1 LNQNRSL
8 GSSRKK
14 KEARDNNQKPITFNN
29 GLADMGVV
37 YRKWGYY
44 RVLHDA
50 DGYSVKELVILPG
63 RTLSDQKH
71 AKRDEHW
78 LVVSGQLDIDVDY
91 MVGHGVQLETL
102 EAGESYDIGS
112 GVWHRPHNTTEEN
125 VVVIETWLGNST
137 EEDIE
142 RR

>member
-1 LNQNRSL
+1 MFDL
-8 GSSRKK
+8 GRTAKSRQA
-14 KEARDNNQKPITFNN
+14 EENEQKTVLTKDGEVDTTIT
-29 GLADMGVV
+29 

-44 RVLHDA
+44 QVLHDE
-50 DGYSVKELVILPG
+50 DGFSVKKLVILPG

-71 AKRDEHW
+71 AKRAEHW

-102 EAGESYDIGS
+102 EAGESYDIDT
-112 GVWHRPHNTTEEN
+112 GVWHRPHNRTNKN

>member
-1 LNQNRSL
+1 MFDL
-8 GSSRKK
+8 GRTAKRKQAEENSQSPLLTK
-14 KEARDNNQKPITFNN
+14 DGDVDTTIT
-29 GLADMGVV
+29 

-44 RVLHDA
+44 RVLHEA

-112 GVWHRPHNTTEEN
+112 GVWHRPHNTTEKN